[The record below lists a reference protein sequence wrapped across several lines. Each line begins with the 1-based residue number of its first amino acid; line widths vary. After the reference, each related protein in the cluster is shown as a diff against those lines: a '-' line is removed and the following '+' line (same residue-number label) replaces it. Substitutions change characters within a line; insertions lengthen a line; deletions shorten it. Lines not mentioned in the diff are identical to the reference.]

1 MVVSLTADDIRL
13 IHSVVE
19 EQFPSVVGGIKDNG
33 LIESIAERPNQ
44 RLFGIM
50 EPFDDIF
57 SKAACLMEAI
67 ARWHPFIDGNKRTGL
82 LAAFSFLYRNGYY
95 LVIPLSSVKFTV
107 KIADT
112 QGLDQETTIKLIK
125 EISSWL
131 QKRSARNANDYFR
144 LIAAYHILPISLLI
158 FLERIGFRKYVGKK
172 VADWFAIASHPEY
185 EKEIENVAR
194 FLGSVMSDALNDL
207 RSKRGMEK
215 TRKSSKK

>member
-13 IHSVVE
+13 IHSIVE

-50 EPFDDIF
+50 EPFDDVF
-57 SKAACLMEAI
+57 SKAACLMESI

-95 LVIPLSSVKFTV
+95 LVIPLSAVKFTV

-112 QGLDQETTIKLIK
+112 QGLDQETTVRLIK

-131 QKRSARNANDYFR
+131 QKRSARNANEFFG
-144 LIAAYHILPISLLI
+144 LIIVYHILSVSFLI
-158 FLERIGFRKYVGKK
+158 FLDRLGFHKYANRK
-172 VADWFAIASHPEY
+172 VADWFAIESHPEY
-185 EKEIENVAR
+185 VKEIEDVAR
-194 FLGSVMSDALNDL
+194 FLGSVMRDALNDL
-207 RSKRGMEK
+207 RSKREMEK